1 MAETLEISRR
11 YSVHAHQDERHPV
24 RIVEEASF
32 EAAAI
37 AYVEDFHPPAD
48 ADGEIQVLVCDLAS
62 GHEHCFRIDLDSG
75 EAEPCG

>member
-1 MAETLEISRR
+1 MPQTQELSRR
-11 YSVHAHQDERHPV
+11 YSVHALQDDHPA

-48 ADGEIQVLVCDLAS
+48 ALGEIQVVVCDLAS
-62 GHEHCFRIDLDSG
+62 GHEHCFRIDLGGG
-75 EAEPCG
+75 EPQPCA

>member
-1 MAETLEISRR
+1 MPQTQELSRR
-11 YSVHAHQDERHPV
+11 YSVHALQGDHPA

-48 ADGEIQVLVCDLAS
+48 ALGEIQVVVCDLAN
-62 GHEHCFRIDLDSG
+62 GHEHCFRIDLGGG
-75 EAEPCG
+75 ETQPCA